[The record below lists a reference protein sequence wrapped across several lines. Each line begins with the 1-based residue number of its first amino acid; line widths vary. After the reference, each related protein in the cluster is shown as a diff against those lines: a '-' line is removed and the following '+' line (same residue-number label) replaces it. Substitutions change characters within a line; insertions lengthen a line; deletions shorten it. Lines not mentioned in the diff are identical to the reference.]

1 MLGVKDTEI
10 NKMVKN
16 SNDEISSFSLII
28 LANLKRLTAASVGKD
43 AGKRQ
48 LLDNADGHR
57 NEDSYTGEQSV
68 SVH

>member
-1 MLGVKDTEI
+1 MLGVEDTEI

-16 SNDEISSFSLII
+16 SNEISSFSLII
-28 LANLKRLTAASVGKD
+28 LANLKRLTTASVGKD

-57 NEDSYTGEQSV
+57 NENSYTGEQSV